1 MRILPPVVLE
11 KPDRLYIYDK
21 IVTSTEI
28 RLLYLVP
35 STISRVICCRMEH
48 HPLDQAPEYEAISYT
63 WGDNSRTQEI
73 LIDGC
78 RFKIT
83 QNAYDSLYNR
93 SFYARTVRVWIDSIC
108 IDQEDP
114 IEKAKQVR
122 LMTKIY
128 KQASQVIVFLGNR
141 PDAHMINDVLD
152 ELNRRR
158 KWYDD
163 SVLGEELHREY
174 ILQEASP
181 RWQAFLNFL
190 DQPWFGRIWVL
201 QEVAVAKTVH
211 AIYGNRYIDWET
223 LVEVLRT
230 FISEISAD
238 CQSLLYSAE
247 NYNTRQVSNAPAYA
261 SIMTTINQ
269 LLQEG
274 ESLPLSILLQL
285 THRFKATDP
294 RDKLFALMG
303 MSDPASCGPVQIDY
317 TKDVL
322 SLYREI
328 ARYIFI
334 RERGLSS
341 LHNAGIGSPRS
352 LTDLPSWVPDW
363 SCALA
368 QQLVSRSKLHCHQR
382 PES

>member
-1 MRILPPVVLE
+1 MRILPSVVLE
-11 KPDRLYIYDK
+11 KTERLYIYDK
-21 IVTSTEI
+21 ILTSTEI

-35 STISRVICCRMEH
+35 SISSRVICCRMEH

-114 IEKAKQVR
+114 IEKAKLVR

-141 PDAHMINDVLD
+141 PDAHMINDVLV

-181 RWQAFLNFL
+181 RWQPFLNFL
-190 DQPWFGRIWVL
+190 DQPWFGRILVL

-247 NYNTRQVSNAPAYA
+247 NYNSRQVSNAPAYA

-274 ESLPLSILLQL
+274 ESLALIFLQL
-285 THRFKATDP
+285 THSFKATDP

-317 TKDVL
+317 TKDVS
-322 SLYREI
+322 SLCREI
-328 ARYIFI
+328 ACYIFI
-334 RERGLSS
+334 RE
-341 LHNAGIGSPRS
+341 
-352 LTDLPSWVPDW
+352 
-363 SCALA
+363 
-368 QQLVSRSKLHCHQR
+368 
-382 PES
+382 